1 MSEKITLKNPKVV
14 KWFLL
19 IHFFIGL
26 VFTCIF
32 VLIPDL
38 FLSFIGWPI
47 SVPDDQPALFGY
59 RMLGFAILGLSLS
72 SLLIFRKDEYK
83 EIIVTMEMECLWFAF
98 AFFMMLVGHLFF
110 GLPLTALFIDI
121 ILIALFLIFLILL
134 WIERDYYIEK
144 LEEKKK
150 TH

>member
-1 MSEKITLKNPKVV
+1 MSEKITLKNPNVV

-59 RMLGFAILGLSLS
+59 RMLGIAILGLSSS
-72 SLLIFRKDEYK
+72 SLLIINKDEYK
-83 EIIVTMEMECLWFAF
+83 DIYVIMVMECIWFAI
-98 AFFMMLVGHLFF
+98 ALIMMLVGHLLLE
-110 GLPLTALFIDI
+110 LPLTALFIDI
-121 ILIALFLIFLILL
+121 ILIALFLTFLILL
-134 WIERDYYIEK
+134 KIEHD
-144 LEEKKK
+144 
-150 TH
+150 HVFNNV

>member
-26 VFTCIF
+26 AFTLIF
-32 VLIPDL
+32 VFIPDL

-47 SVPDDQPALFGY
+47 SVPNDQPALFGY
-59 RMLGFAILGLSLS
+59 RILGVAILGLSSS
-72 SLLIFRKDEYK
+72 SLLIFQKDEYP
-83 EIIVTMEMECLWFAF
+83 EIIVIMVMECIWFAI
-98 AFFMMLVGHLFF
+98 AFSMMLTGHILF

-121 ILIALFLIFLILL
+121 ILIALFFTFLSLL
-134 WIERDYYIEK
+134 WIEHDHYLQEVGG
-144 LEEKKK
+144 
-150 TH
+150 